1 MGWLNDA
8 VNVLQLI
15 SLPILIVVTLYGA
28 FSAYLTDF
36 WRGFMLGALV
46 VLLPMLVLNIYLA
59 RRHGREKPAAQEDP
73 SRPSPQQPAPI
84 SQQVQ
89 KVFGRDELQRMLDQ
103 IGRARKSV
111 QDLAS
116 KSEQQQENLAQELID
131 LSDSILELRK
141 KYDPVWDS
149 DLRGSVIVIYE
160 QLNNSGSAIMQGKYH
175 EAQEHFDVTYEV
187 ARHLMQSLEPKSKT
201 Q

>member
-28 FSAYLTDF
+28 FSAYLTEF

-46 VLLPMLVLNIYLA
+46 VLLPMLVLNIYLT
-59 RRHGREKPAAQEDP
+59 RRHGRDKPAAQEEP
-73 SRPSPQQPAPI
+73 SRPPPQQPAI
-84 SQQVQ
+84 SQQV
-89 KVFGRDELQRMLDQ
+89 KIVFGRDELLRMFDQLD
-103 IGRARKSV
+103 RARKSV
-111 QDLAS
+111 QDFAG
-116 KSEQQQENLAQELID
+116 KSVQQQERLAQELTD
-131 LSDSILELRK
+131 LSASFLELRT

-160 QLNNSGSAIMQGKYH
+160 QLNNSGSAIMQGNYH
-175 EAQEHFDVTYEV
+175 EAKEHFAVTYEV
-187 ARHLMQSLEPKSKT
+187 ARHLKQSLELESKS